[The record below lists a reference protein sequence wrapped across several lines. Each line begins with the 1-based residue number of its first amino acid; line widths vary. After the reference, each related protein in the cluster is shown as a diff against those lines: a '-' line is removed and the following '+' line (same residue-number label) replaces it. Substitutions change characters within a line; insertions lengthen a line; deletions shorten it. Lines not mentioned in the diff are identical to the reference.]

1 MDKIF
6 EQQLESK
13 RNELI
18 SLNAAYGGEFRSEEL
33 HIVVNQIGEIRIG
46 IAYTLSPSKAV
57 YFYAGYGHFQQA
69 VCYSN
74 ASIPFRHP
82 SRQTINQRIV

>member
-33 HIVVNQIGEIRIG
+33 HIVVNQIGEKRIG

-57 YFYAGYGHFQQA
+57 YFYAGYGQA
-69 VCYSN
+69 IFSKRF
-74 ASIPFRHP
+74 ATAT
-82 SRQTINQRIV
+82 QTYLFAIHHAKQLINE